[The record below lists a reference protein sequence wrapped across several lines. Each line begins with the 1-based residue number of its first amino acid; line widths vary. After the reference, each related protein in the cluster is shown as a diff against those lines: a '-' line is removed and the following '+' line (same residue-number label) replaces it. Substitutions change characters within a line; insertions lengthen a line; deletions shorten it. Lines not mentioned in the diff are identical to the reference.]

1 MIDRYTPKR
10 MKEIWSEDSKYS
22 RWLEVELSVMEAYE
36 ELGTIPK
43 GTSKKAREL
52 AVLNVKEMQKVEE
65 AVGHDVIAFVKV
77 ATSQMGDVARFFHYG
92 MTSSD
97 VVDTAL
103 SMGIVEAT
111 EAILEKLDSVMDVV
125 MKLAQ
130 RYKHTPTIGRTH
142 GVHAEPTS
150 FGLKVLNWYAELE
163 RAKRRL
169 ITEKERIAVGK
180 ISGAVGN
187 YANIPPEVEKIAC
200 TKLGLKPCKISTQV
214 IPRDIHAG
222 YVSTLAVIS
231 GGFERMATEIRHLQK
246 TEVREVEEPFSEKQ
260 RGSSAMPHKKNP
272 ILCERLTGIARV
284 LRGYSVSALEDIA
297 LWHERDISHSSVER
311 VIIPDSTTLVYYAL
325 ELLEYIMSGLKVHED
340 RMMKN
345 IYLTRGLVFSQKILL
360 KLVEN
365 GMSRED
371 AYLLVQ
377 RASMKVWNSET
388 LDLPT
393 EIKKEVPNLNVE
405 NILDVKPY
413 LKHVDEIFERFEVKV

>member
-52 AVLNVKEMQKVEE
+52 AVLNAKEMQKVEE

-111 EAILEKLDSVMDVV
+111 EAILEKLDSVMNVV

-150 FGLKVLNWYAELE
+150 FGLKVMNWYAELE
-163 RAKRRL
+163 RAEKRL
-169 ITEKERIAVGK
+169 TIEKERISVGK

-200 TKLGLKPCKISTQV
+200 AKLGLKPCKISTQV

-231 GGFERMATEIRHLQK
+231 GGFERLATEVRHLQK

-272 ILCERLTGIARV
+272 ILCERLTGIARM

-360 KLVEN
+360 KLIEG

-371 AYLLVQ
+371 AYILVQ
-377 RASMKVWNSET
+377 HASMKVWNSET
-388 LDLPT
+388 LDLAT
-393 EIKKEVPNLNVE
+393 EIKKEVPSLNVE

-413 LKHVDEIFERFEVKV
+413 LKHVDEIFERFEVKE

>member
-10 MKEIWSEDSKYS
+10 MKEIWSEGSKYS

-36 ELGTIPK
+36 ELGMIPK
-43 GTSKKAREL
+43 GMSKRAREL
-52 AVLNVKEMQKVEE
+52 AVLDVKEMQKVEE

-111 EAILEKLDSVMDVV
+111 EAILEKLDSVMNVV

-130 RYKHTPTIGRTH
+130 RYRYTPTIGRTH

-169 ITEKERIAVGK
+169 ITEKEKVSVGK

-187 YANIPPEVEKIAC
+187 YANIPPKVEMVAC
-200 TKLGLKPCKISTQV
+200 AKLGLKPCKISTQV

-325 ELLEYIMSGLKVHED
+325 ELLEYIMSDLKVHED

-360 KLVEN
+360 KLVES
-365 GMSRED
+365 GMSREE

-377 RASMKVWNSET
+377 RASMKVWNSEA

-393 EIKKEVPNLNVE
+393 EIKKEVPNLDIDG
-405 NILDVKPY
+405 ILDVKPY

>member
-1 MIDRYTPKR
+1 MIDRYTPKI
-10 MKEIWSEDSKYS
+10 MKEIWSENSKYS
-22 RWLEVELSVMEAYE
+22 RWLKVELSVMEAYE
-36 ELGTIPK
+36 ELRMIPD
-43 GTSKKAREL
+43 GTSIRAHQL
-52 AVLNVKEMQKVEE
+52 ASLDAKEMQKVEE

-77 ATSQMGDVARFFHYG
+77 ATSKMGDMARFFHYG
-92 MTSSD
+92 LTSSD
-97 VVDTAL
+97 VVDSAL

-111 EAILEKLDSVMDVV
+111 KVILKKMDSVMNVV
-125 MKLAQ
+125 IQLAQ
-130 RYKHTPTIGRTH
+130 RYRYTPTIGRTH

-163 RAKRRL
+163 RAKKRL
-169 ITEKERIAVGK
+169 MVEKERISVGK

-214 IPRDIHAG
+214 IPRDIHAD

-231 GGFERMATEIRHLQK
+231 GGFERIATEIRHLQK

-272 ILCERLTGIARV
+272 ILCERLTGISRMI
-284 LRGYSVSALEDIA
+284 RGYSVSALEDIA

-311 VIIPDSTTLVYYAL
+311 VIIPDSTTLIYYSL
-325 ELLEYIMSGLKVHED
+325 EILEYIMNGLKVHED

-345 IYLTRGLVFSQKILL
+345 IYLTRGLIFSQRILL
-360 KLVEN
+360 KLVED
-365 GMSRED
+365 GMSREN

-377 RASMKVWNSET
+377 RASMKVWNSEI

-393 EIKKEVPNLNVE
+393 EIKKEVPSFNVDG
-405 NILDVKPY
+405 ILDVKPY

>member
-10 MKEIWSEDSKYS
+10 MKEIWSENSKYS

-36 ELGTIPK
+36 EVGTIPK
-43 GTSKKAREL
+43 GTSERAREL
-52 AVLNVKEMQKVEE
+52 AVLDVKEMQKVEE
-65 AVGHDVIAFVKV
+65 MVGHDVIAFVKV
-77 ATSQMGDVARFFHYG
+77 ATSKMGDAARFFHYG

-103 SMGIVEAT
+103 CMGIAEAT
-111 EAILEKLDSVMDVV
+111 EAILEKLNSVMKAV

-130 RYKHTPTIGRTH
+130 RYKYTPTIGRTH

-163 RAKRRL
+163 RAKKRL
-169 ITEKERIAVGK
+169 TIEKERISVGK

-200 TKLGLKPCKISTQV
+200 AKLGLKPCKISTQV

-222 YVSTLAVIS
+222 YVSTLAVIA
-231 GGFERMATEIRHLQK
+231 GGFERLATEIRHLQK

-272 ILCERLTGIARV
+272 ILCERLTGIARMM
-284 LRGYSVSALEDIA
+284 RGYAVSALEDIA

-340 RMMKN
+340 KMMKN

-360 KLVEN
+360 KLVES

-393 EIKKEVPNLNVE
+393 EIKKEVPNLDVDG
-405 NILDVKPY
+405 ILNVKPY
-413 LKHVDEIFERFEVKV
+413 LKHVDEIFKRFEVKK